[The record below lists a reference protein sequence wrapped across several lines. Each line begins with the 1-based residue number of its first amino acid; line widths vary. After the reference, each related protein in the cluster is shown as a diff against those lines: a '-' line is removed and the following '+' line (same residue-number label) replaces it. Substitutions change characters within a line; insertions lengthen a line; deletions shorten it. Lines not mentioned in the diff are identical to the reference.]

1 MCKVTVILC
10 SAKRS
15 WCYPW
20 CTACCPLRH
29 LLGRSWMKA
38 SHKSLLS
45 GHAVGMSHHLG
56 ALDSRAQHA
65 PPSSCWGPVIHS
77 NWEQLLSTLLQMF
90 SWGEYVNT
98 SFHVS
103 KAKAKDRV
111 IVTACLYIISWVCQR
126 YHMLC
131 HLYLTS
137 MMCAPQHLVFCNT
150 QCGFHYVSLT
160 PSAKYLLSGLLT
172 YCHWGN

>member
-1 MCKVTVILC
+1 MCKVTVILS

-20 CTACCPLRH
+20 CTACCPFGH

-65 PPSSCWGPVIHS
+65 PPSSCWGLVIHS
-77 NWEQLLSTLLQMF
+77 NWGQLLTTPLHMF

-103 KAKAKDRV
+103 KAKAEDRI
-111 IVTACLYIISWVCQR
+111 IVTACLYIISWMCVNIITCVMSPVPHQYDVCSPSPSVLQ
-126 YHMLC
+126 YPMW
-131 HLYLTS
+131 
-137 MMCAPQHLVFCNT
+137 
-150 QCGFHYVSLT
+150 VSLF
-160 PSAKYLLSGLLT
+160 L
-172 YCHWGN
+172 